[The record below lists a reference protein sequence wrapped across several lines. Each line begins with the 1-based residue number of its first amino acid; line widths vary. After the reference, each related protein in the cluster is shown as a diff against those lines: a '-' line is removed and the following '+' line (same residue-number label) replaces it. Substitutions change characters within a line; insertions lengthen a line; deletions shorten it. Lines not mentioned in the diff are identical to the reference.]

1 MYLCEELVMDIFTQF
16 ILEHE
21 QDDTGRLLLGREKWP
36 GIDMD
41 LAVHT
46 IEGRRRMR
54 VKVPAWHAVPSLLYP
69 TRLCTEQCSSAATA
83 RYKAA
88 LAARILSG
96 KTEMPAT
103 AASPTAL
110 PGGVEAPEGAIA
122 DLTGGLGVDAWAF
135 SQVAGQVLHNEMDP
149 LLSEAVCHNF
159 AQLGVSNTTFRTE
172 CAASGQIGAI
182 LGGFRPDLI
191 FLDPARRAGD
201 GRKVFRIEDCRPDVL
216 SLKEELLRHAPHL
229 LLKISPMADIGRVVG
244 QLHEASGPG
253 RVREVHIVEA
263 GGECKELL
271 LWIDRGWT
279 GPYRIFVCHAG
290 QHGAASADAGNAD
303 ASPSVEKAE
312 ESPWQEALAFDPEA
326 ERRAVPQFVPGPG
339 AMVGG
344 LLFEPGKAL
353 SKAGVFHTLADGTGL
368 LKLSRHT
375 HLYFVSPAAF
385 PSACRSAS
393 PFGPAPRSGT
403 GANQGKKAATE
414 LLRFGKLFGIKEV
427 HPFSGKTAKA
437 VGKAWPRADV
447 TVRDLPLSSDELRQR
462 MGVVSDAS
470 VHIFGCRVVSPAA
483 DDGQGRSGSIR
494 TTKDGAPRDSA
505 CLLVTEPVDPVFIQT
520 SGVPVPPDA

>member
-1 MYLCEELVMDIFTQF
+1 MDIFTQF

-21 QDDTGRLLLGREKWP
+21 QDDTGRLLLGRGKWP

-96 KTEMPAT
+96 KTEMPA
-103 AASPTAL
+103 SPTAL
-110 PGGVEAPEGAIA
+110 PGGAEASAGTIA

-135 SQVAGQVLHNEMDP
+135 SQVARQVLHNEMDP
-149 LLSEAVCHNF
+149 LLSEAVRHNF

-216 SLKEELLRHAPHL
+216 SLKEELLRHTPHL

-244 QLHEASGPG
+244 QLHEAPGPG

-312 ESPWQEALAFDPEA
+312 RSPWQEALAFDPEA
-326 ERRAVPQFVPGPG
+326 ERRAVPQFAPGPG

-403 GANQGKKAATE
+403 GANQGKKAAAE
-414 LLRFGKLFGIKEV
+414 LLRFGKLFSIKEV
-427 HPFSGKTAKA
+427 HLFSGKTAKA

-470 VHIFGCRVVSPAA
+470 VHIFGCRVASAAA
-483 DDGQGRSGSIR
+483 DDGQGRAGSFR
-494 TTKDGAPRDSA
+494 TTKDGAPKDSA

-520 SGVPVPPDA
+520 SGVPIPPDA